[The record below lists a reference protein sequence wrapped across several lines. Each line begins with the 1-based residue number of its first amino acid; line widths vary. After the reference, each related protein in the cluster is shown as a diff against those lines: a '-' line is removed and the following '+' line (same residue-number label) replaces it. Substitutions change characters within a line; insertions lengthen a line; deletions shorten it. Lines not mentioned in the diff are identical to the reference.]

1 MQHRLRQ
8 PAWPSATHDR
18 QSILWT
24 FPEKRRLPRYAD
36 SFCTDAKARPPIDG
50 PKVWELWH
58 VRAILKYL
66 RRP

>member
-1 MQHRLRQ
+1 MRHRLRQ
-8 PAWPSATHDR
+8 PAWPSASHER

-24 FPEKRRLPRYAD
+24 FPENTVCHATQIRFAQMRKFALR
-36 SFCTDAKARPPIDG
+36 IDG

-58 VRAILKYL
+58 VRAILKHL